1 MSVTRLFCCAQA
13 NGLLSLI
20 AVSNKFGGCFPTSSD
35 GQLRLESKNATVDA
49 DHLEAHKPTD
59 LVGAKTI
66 ETTEMPMQSSVSTTR
81 CDMLL
86 LDPKYELAVRFS
98 VPGVMNVG
106 SDGKR
111 VDSIA
116 IANGAVFVAA
126 S

>member
-1 MSVTRLFCCAQA
+1 MSITRLFCCAQA

-20 AVSNKFGGCFPTSSD
+20 AVSNKSGGCFPTSSD

-49 DHLEAHKPTD
+49 HQLEAHKPTD

-86 LDPKYELAVRFS
+86 LDPKYELAVVRFS
-98 VPGVMNVG
+98 VPGAKNVG
-106 SDGKR
+106 SDG
-111 VDSIA
+111 
-116 IANGAVFVAA
+116 ANGAVFVAV